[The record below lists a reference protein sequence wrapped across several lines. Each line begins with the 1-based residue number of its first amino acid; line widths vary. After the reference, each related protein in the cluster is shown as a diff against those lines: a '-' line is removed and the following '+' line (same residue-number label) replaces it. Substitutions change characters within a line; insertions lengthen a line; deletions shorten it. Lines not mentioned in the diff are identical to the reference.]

1 MLAILLPRGIRN
13 NNPGN
18 IRLSKTVWQGQKP
31 PGRSGPDMNSSAGTA
46 PQGDADF
53 VEFATALYGLRAL
66 MKTLLTYYLKYNL
79 DTVECLINRFAP
91 PHENATDAYIYGVT
105 QALKV
110 KRTDKIDLT
119 AKPLLTA
126 LAQAIV
132 LRENGAPPP
141 GRPPGWYAPELYDAA
156 AGMVLPLTA

>member
-18 IRLSKTVWQGQKP
+18 IRLSKTVWQGQRP
-31 PGRSGPDMNSSAGTA
+31 ASL
-46 PQGDADF
+46 DADF
-53 VEFATALYGLRAL
+53 AEFTTALYGLRAL

-79 DTVECLINRFAP
+79 DTVGSIINRFAP
-91 PHENATDAYIYGVT
+91 PHENATDAYIYAVT

-126 LAQAIV
+126 LTRAIV
-132 LRENGAPPP
+132 LRENGHPPA
-141 GRPPGWYAPELYDAA
+141 GRPPGWYAPELYEEAA
-156 AGMVLPLTA
+156 NLVLPLTA